1 MPRDDVSFVVFYSLA
16 MLIIM
21 MFLDLNA
28 WGGSDGGGGGA
39 DGGSG
44 VDVVGSKA
52 EMPSKDVCS
61 SFCSVSTQTRKMTK
75 NIE

>member
-1 MPRDDVSFVVFYSLA
+1 
-16 MLIIM
+16 M

-28 WGGSDGGGGGA
+28 WGGSDGGA

-44 VDVVGSKA
+44 GDVVGSKA

-61 SFCSVSTQTRKMTK
+61 SFCSVSTQRRKMTK
-75 NIE
+75 TLSK